1 MTKRRLTRRQRQ
13 VRRNRIILACA
24 AAALLIIII
33 VIISVSMK
41 GCSKSKKT
49 DKNEVTTTDK
59 IEESTH
65 SKENESSSEEVS
77 STDTNTDTSSSIMS
91 DATSVSASS
100 DSSEFAPPVVP
111 SGNVVSK
118 GTTSKG
124 FKIQEINGATYI
136 DGVLIA
142 NKTYALPQD
151 FIPTNPDQPV
161 NADRSSTCLDKTLM
175 SAWNTMLKDATAK
188 GLNIYIASGY
198 RSYNYQVNVYNR
210 YVKSDGAAV
219 ADTYSSRP
227 GNSEHQTGLC
237 FDLNTIE
244 DIFQYTNEGK
254 WVNDNCYKY
263 GFCIRFPKGKDS
275 ATGYQYES
283 WHLRYVG
290 VDLAT
295 KLYNNG
301 DWLSLE
307 EYFGITSEY
316 PN

>member
-24 AAALLIIII
+24 AVVLLIIII

-244 DIFQYTNEGK
+244 DSFQYTNEGK

-307 EYFGITSEY
+307 EYFGITSQY

>member
-49 DKNEVTTTDK
+49 DKNGESTTAK
-59 IEESTH
+59 VEESTQT
-65 SKENESSSEEVS
+65 KENESSSEEPASTNADNS
-77 STDTNTDTSSSIMS
+77 SVTTAN
-91 DATSVSASS
+91 ATSVSASS
-100 DSSEFAPPVVP
+100 DSSEFVPPVVP
-111 SGNVVSK
+111 SGNTVSK

-124 FKIQEINGATYI
+124 FQIQEINGATYI
-136 DGVLIA
+136 EGVLIA

-175 SAWNTMLKDATAK
+175 SAWKIMLKDATAK
-188 GLNIYIASGY
+188 GLNIYISSGY

-244 DIFQYTNEGK
+244 DSFQYTNEGK
-254 WVNDNCYKY
+254 WINDNCYKY

-307 EYFGITSEY
+307 EYFGITSQY